1 MTLSSKRGCVNCM
14 AKMGVIGDKDSVML
28 FKAVGLD
35 AFFET
40 EGEKANRRLHRLAC
54 EGYAVVFVTEPLYAA
69 CSETIQEF
77 AAEAYPA
84 IIPIPDNQGVQG
96 IGMQTL
102 KQNVEKAVGVDILF
116 NN

>member
-1 MTLSSKRGCVNCM
+1 MFLVNQAM
-14 AKMGVIGDKDSVML
+14 VDL
-28 FKAVGLD
+28 NVGTAGLI
-35 AFFET
+35 A
-40 EGEKANRRLHRLAC
+40 LL
-54 EGYAVVFVTEPLYAA
+54 GYAVVFVTEPLYAA